1 MALLIKSLLGLLVA
15 YLLLVV
21 AAYYVQRR
29 LMYFPDTTRVTPAS
43 IGLASVTERVLETAD
58 GERVIAWYAPA
69 RPGQPTI
76 LYFHGNGG
84 SLEARSE
91 RVRKYVERGHGMF
104 MMTYRGYGGS
114 TGVPSERANV
124 ADAKLA
130 YDTLVNEG
138 VRGRDIIVYG
148 ESLGSGV
155 AVQVAAEREVGGLI
169 LDAPYTSAVDVAEL
183 AYPYLPARWLM
194 TDRYETLRHLRGLK
208 APLLVVHGEKDTII
222 PIAMGRRVHAAAG
235 GPAEI
240 VTFPQAGHSDH
251 HLYGSY
257 DAIHAWIDEL
267 RGNGTRAGEVG
278 APRRVPRDHA
288 PPG

>member
-1 MALLIKSLLGLLVA
+1 MALLIKSLLALLAA

-29 LMYFPDTTRVTPAS
+29 LMYFPDTERVAPAS
-43 IGLASVTERVLETAD
+43 VGLANVTERVLETPD

-91 RVRKYVERGHGMF
+91 RVRKYAERGRGIF

-130 YDTLVNEG
+130 YDTLAKEG

-169 LDAPYTSAVDVAEL
+169 LDAPYTSTVDVAEL
-183 AYPYLPARWLM
+183 VYPYLPARWLM
-194 TDRYETLRHLRGLK
+194 TDRYETLRYLGGVK
-208 APLLVVHGEKDTII
+208 APLLVVHGEKDSII
-222 PIAMGRRVHAAAG
+222 PIAMGRRVHAAAI

-240 VTFPQAGHSDH
+240 VTFAQAGHSDH
-251 HLYGSY
+251 HLFGSY
-257 DAIHAWIDEL
+257 DAINAWIDRV
-267 RGNGTRAGEVG
+267 RGVLPRADEVTEPRQG
-278 APRRVPRDHA
+278 APPQA

>member
-1 MALLIKSLLGLLVA
+1 MTLLIKVVLGLLAA

-21 AAYYVQRR
+21 LAYYVQRR
-29 LMYFPDTTRVTPAS
+29 LMYFPDPARVAPAS
-43 IGLASVTERVLETAD
+43 VGLTNVQERVLETQD

-69 RPGQPTI
+69 QPGQPTI

-91 RVRKYVERGHGMF
+91 RVRKYVERGRGMF

-114 TGVPSERANV
+114 TGIPSERANV

-130 YDTLVNEG
+130 YDTLVAEG

-155 AVQVAAEREVGGLI
+155 AVQVAAEREVGGLV
-169 LDAPYTSAVDVAEL
+169 LDAPFTSTVDVAEIV
-183 AYPYLPARWLM
+183 YPYLPARWLM
-194 TDRYETLRHLRGLK
+194 TDRYETLRHLRGVT
-208 APLLVVHGEKDTII
+208 APLLVVHGEKDTVI
-222 PIAMGRRVHAAAG
+222 PVAMGRRVHQAAQ

-240 VTFPQAGHSDH
+240 VTFPMAGHSDH
-251 HLYGSY
+251 HLFGSY
-257 DAIHAWIDEL
+257 EAVNAWIDRL
-267 RGNGTRAGEVG
+267 RGGDLVR
-278 APRRVPRDHA
+278 PRQS
-288 PPG
+288 

>member
-1 MALLIKSLLGLLVA
+1 MTLLIKTLLGLLAA

-29 LMYFPDTTRVTPAS
+29 LMYFPDIARVTPAS
-43 IGLASVTERVLETAD
+43 IGLANVVERVLETPD

-91 RVRKYVERGHGMF
+91 RVRKYAERGRGIF

-130 YDTLVNEG
+130 YDTLLKEG
-138 VRGRDIIVYG
+138 ARGSDIIVYG

-155 AVQVAAEREVGGLI
+155 AVQVAAAREVGGLV
-169 LDAPYTSAVDVAEL
+169 LDAPYTSTVDVAEL
-183 AYPYLPARWLM
+183 VYPYLPSRWLM
-194 TDRYETLRHLRGLK
+194 TDRYETLRYLREVT

-222 PIAMGRRVHAAAG
+222 PVAMGRRVHAGAS

-251 HLYGSY
+251 HLFGSY
-257 DAIHAWIDEL
+257 DAINAWIDRVRGAEIHGEEL
-267 RGNGTRAGEVG
+267 TEPRQVQPRQ
-278 APRRVPRDHA
+278 APR
-288 PPG
+288 G